1 VSFLRLVALCGFVL
15 IISTGCGTTNLTRT
29 IFDTFPIFG
38 ADLDEL
44 PLKPGLKYLR
54 VSVHGRT
61 ALMVLGYS
69 DVTPEGLVETWYS
82 NAGETISLRNG
93 RILATAGLSVDWRSV
108 RADALPDWSELL
120 QLPHYDYQR
129 VRDEMPG
136 YRFDI
141 RETVRISPQK
151 VVWNSQLVAIR
162 ADQLQWFEERVVGDR
177 DGALLAR
184 YALRTRDGK
193 AELVY
198 SEQCLSE
205 DLCIAFQS
213 WPVS

>member
-1 VSFLRLVALCGFVL
+1 MLVVL
-15 IISTGCGTTNLTRT
+15 SGCGTTSLTRT
-29 IFDTFPIFG
+29 ISDTFPIFG
-38 ADLDEL
+38 ADLDSL
-44 PLKPGLKYLR
+44 PLKPGFGYLR
-54 VSVHGRT
+54 VSVHGRI

-69 DVTPEGLVETWYS
+69 DVTPEGRVETWYS
-82 NAGETISLRNG
+82 SEGEMISLRNG

-108 RADALPDWSELL
+108 RAHALPDWSELL
-120 QLPHYDYQR
+120 QLPHYEYQR

-136 YRFDI
+136 YRFGI
-141 RETVRISPQK
+141 RESVRISPKK
-151 VVWNSQLVAIR
+151 VVWDSQLINIR
-162 ADQLQWFEERVVGDR
+162 ADQLQWLEERVVGDS
-177 DGALLAR
+177 DGALRAR

-198 SEQCLSE
+198 FEQCLSE